1 MRNAA
6 RNAALVFLAARFGT
20 GCGSTRNAP
29 TSPYTPAS
37 EAERNTTKAER
48 LTREAASLIAT
59 DLATAEAFLRE
70 ALAHDLYF
78 GPAHNNL
85 GVVFLKREMHY
96 EAAGEFEWA
105 KKLMPG
111 HPDPRVNL
119 ALVLDDVGRTEEA
132 LASYTAALEVCPGYV
147 PAIQGLALTTLRAG
161 RDDPKLAD
169 WLDTIAIQGETPEWS
184 DWARGKLVGQAD
196 RD

>member
-6 RNAALVFLAARFGT
+6 RNAALVFLAALFGT

-37 EAERNTTKAER
+37 EAERNTTKAES
-48 LTREAASLIAT
+48 LTREAAALIPT
-59 DLATAEAFLRE
+59 DLKAAETLLRE

-119 ALVLDDVGRTEEA
+119 ALVLDEVGRTEEA
-132 LASYTAALEVCPGYV
+132 LASYAAALEVFPGCV
-147 PAIQGLALTTLRAG
+147 PAIQGLALTTLRTG
-161 RDDPKLAD
+161 RDHPKLNE
-169 WLDTIAIQGETPEWS
+169 WLDTISLQGETPAWREWA
-184 DWARGKLVGQAD
+184 ARAPLRPA
-196 RD
+196 R